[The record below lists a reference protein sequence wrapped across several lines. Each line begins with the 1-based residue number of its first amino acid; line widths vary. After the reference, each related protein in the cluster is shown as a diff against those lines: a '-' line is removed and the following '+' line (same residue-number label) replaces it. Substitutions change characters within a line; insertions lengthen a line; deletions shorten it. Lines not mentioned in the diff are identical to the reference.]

1 MGPSS
6 EHHSR
11 IEVKNLYIIS
21 ELVTQKLDWKLTLDE
36 ITSLT
41 RSIIIFDNLVVY
53 LVTPQQKNLEV
64 VYARAAGRGRSL
76 EADLLW
82 GETIASTCVQ
92 EKQPILQDPPD
103 NAPANRLDQPY
114 ILAIPLALGEQCL
127 GSLVFIRFGGPVYT
141 LADVELTKFIA
152 QQISLLIVHQ
162 HLREQFNELEEQH
175 QQYRLQDDF
184 VSTITH
190 ELRNPLGFIKG
201 YTTTLLRS
209 DTQWDQTTQQ
219 EFLKIIDQETD
230 RLQELIDNLL
240 DSARLQSGEM
250 RMLFQMV
257 RLDSVISDVIQR
269 AQLHHPEL
277 KITVNLQNT
286 IPPLRGDP
294 RRLAQVFENIVNN
307 AIKYAAGSEILI
319 TINSSETHAVL
330 TFQDFGP
337 GIPDKYLPFIFNRFF
352 RSPETPNIHGSGLGL
367 FICKQI
373 IAAHHGEIAA
383 SSEVGK
389 GTTFTISLPIRPIP

>member
-1 MGPSS
+1 
-6 EHHSR
+6 
-11 IEVKNLYIIS
+11 
-21 ELVTQKLDWKLTLDE
+21 
-36 ITSLT
+36 
-41 RSIIIFDNLVVY
+41 
-53 LVTPQQKNLEV
+53 
-64 VYARAAGRGRSL
+64 
-76 EADLLW
+76 
-82 GETIASTCVQ
+82 
-92 EKQPILQDPPD
+92 
-103 NAPANRLDQPY
+103 
-114 ILAIPLALGEQCL
+114 
-127 GSLVFIRFGGPVYT
+127 
-141 LADVELTKFIA
+141 
-152 QQISLLIVHQ
+152 
-162 HLREQFNELEEQH
+162 
-175 QQYRLQDDF
+175 
-184 VSTITH
+184 
-190 ELRNPLGFIKG
+190 
-201 YTTTLLRS
+201 
-209 DTQWDQTTQQ
+209 
-219 EFLKIIDQETD
+219 
-230 RLQELIDNLL
+230 
-240 DSARLQSGEM
+240 M